1 MTFQL
6 NGFVGYH
13 LQLRIAATLLIFQT
27 LRQHRQIF
35 FRIIAHDDDDCFLP
49 GGVGPDMH
57 VIGLRSQLTAL
68 VGHIRWQ
75 RET

>member
-1 MTFQL
+1 MMTMTAFCP
-6 NGFVGYH
+6 V
-13 LQLRIAATLLIFQT
+13 ASDQT
-27 LRQHRQIF
+27 
-35 FRIIAHDDDDCFLP
+35 C
-49 GGVGPDMH
+49 H